1 MLILALTTSTKLA
14 SISIFENDMLLGN
27 VNMNINKTHSTTI
40 VEQINDLLSWSG
52 KCINDIDVIL
62 LSKGPGSFT
71 GVRIAMSLI
80 KGMFILSNKVKLY
93 TVSELDAIYYL
104 AKNYADIVIAGI
116 DSRKGKIYYNIH
128 SNGVKIVEDN
138 IGNIY
143 DVVKKMQEYDKSVIY
158 AGDIAINYSK
168 DIYHKNLV
176 SIDPNRL
183 LIDSRV
189 YFEMYKKGLLQEE
202 TVADV
207 VPYYL
212 EKSQAEKD
220 FKGE

>member
-14 SISIFENDMLLGN
+14 SISIFENDTMLGN
-27 VNMNINKTHSTTI
+27 VNMNMHKTHSTTI
-40 VEQINDLLSWSG
+40 VEQITDLFEWSE
-52 KCINDIDVIL
+52 KSIDDVDVIL

-80 KGMFILSNKVKLY
+80 KGMYSLSNKVKLY

-104 AKNYADIVIAGI
+104 AKNYADIVVAGI

-128 SNGVKIVEDN
+128 SNGTKIVEDS

-143 DVVKKMQEYDKSVIY
+143 DLIQEMEKYDKSIVY
-158 AGDIAINYSK
+158 AGDIALNYTK
-168 DIYHKNLV
+168 DIKHNKLV
-176 SIDPNRL
+176 EIDPNRL

-189 YFEMYKKGLLQEE
+189 YFEMYKKNLLKEE
-202 TVADV
+202 KIAEV

-220 FKGE
+220 FN